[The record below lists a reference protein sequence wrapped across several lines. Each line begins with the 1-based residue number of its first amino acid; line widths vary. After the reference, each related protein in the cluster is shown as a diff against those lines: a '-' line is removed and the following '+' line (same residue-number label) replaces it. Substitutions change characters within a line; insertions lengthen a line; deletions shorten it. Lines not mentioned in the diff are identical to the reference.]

1 MKGHKHAQHPGG
13 FIGTVTQFTLI
24 PDMKLGIVVLTNQ
37 QSGAAF
43 NTITNTLKDSY
54 LGVADR
60 NWLKTYGDRMSKANT
75 EYEKQKKDAFAKSET
90 FKKDKNLQPKAEQ
103 FVGKYNDVWFG
114 DIEIAQQGNTYRI
127 SCKNSPRLKGELLP
141 FSNNS
146 FIVKWDDRSYDADA
160 YITFSYD
167 ENGKAE
173 SAKMKAI
180 SDITDFSFDFDD
192 LDLIRK

>member
-1 MKGHKHAQHPGG
+1 MKKMDEN
-13 FIGTVTQFTLI
+13 F
-24 PDMKLGIVVLTNQ
+24 D
-37 QSGAAF
+37 
-43 NTITNTLKDSY
+43 
-54 LGVADR
+54 
-60 NWLKTYGDRMSKANT
+60 
-75 EYEKQKKDAFAKSET
+75 KQKKEVFAKSDA

-103 FVGKYNDVWFG
+103 FVGKYNDLWFG
-114 DIEIAQQGNTYRI
+114 DVEIAQQGNMYRI

-141 FSNNS
+141 YSNNT

-160 YITFSYD
+160 YIIFNYD

-192 LDLIRK
+192 LDFKRK